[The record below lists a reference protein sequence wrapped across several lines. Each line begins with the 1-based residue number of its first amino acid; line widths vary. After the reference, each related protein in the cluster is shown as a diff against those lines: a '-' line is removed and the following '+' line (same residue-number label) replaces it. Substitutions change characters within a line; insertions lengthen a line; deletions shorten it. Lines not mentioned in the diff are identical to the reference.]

1 VLLQD
6 NCNHIKVD
14 YYRRFPHHI
23 PPWRQVLLIC
33 TSCVGQIICGAF
45 LRTQAC
51 GKSGWGIAHIIIG
64 SLTAITVPCFLRA
77 KCIVG
82 SRQRPIEPQQPAIA
96 AQAAAAQMR
105 ANREAGEDGATLVRS
120 SSIPLAP
127 KLQPAAG
134 SNVRLRMEKPLS
146 PELVALQVD
155 SSGLEYTTIEC
166 TTCAG
171 TGMIAPGVYVAML
184 AALPKGQADE
194 SIAWERFTNPPTV
207 SNVARSSSLY
217 GKVQR
222 GDVLLRV
229 GWRIRGDC
237 LSGETD
243 DELVRLRTATAGSEP
258 FDCAELS
265 GEDLAERLRDAVAS
279 TTGDAEAEEIVFTLR
294 SAKQSGRGGGLSS
307 RSLPPR
313 SAGCS
318 SRELPM
324 ICFVCQGK
332 GSVSALVKSLKAP
345 EGEDDHPCE
354 VCYGDSKFGMSTD
367 CLHFYCEDCIRRSL
381 EAIMDTGQ

>member
-1 VLLQD
+1 M
-6 NCNHIKVD
+6 D

-33 TSCVGQIICGAF
+33 TSCVGQVICGAF

-64 SLTAITVPCFLRA
+64 SLTAITMPCFLRT
-77 KCIVG
+77 KCHVG
-82 SRQRPIEPQQPAIA
+82 SRQQRPIEPQQPAIA

-105 ANREAGEDGATLVRS
+105 ANGEAGEDGATLARS
-120 SSIPLAP
+120 ASIPLVP
-127 KLQPAAG
+127 KLQPSAG

-146 PELVALQVD
+146 PETVTLQVD

-166 TTCAG
+166 TTCGG
-171 TGMIAPGVYVAML
+171 TGMIAPGVYVAAL
-184 AALPKGQADE
+184 AALPEGQADE
-194 SIAWERFTNPPTV
+194 SITWERFTNPPTV
-207 SNVARSSSLY
+207 SDVARSSSLY

-222 GDVLLRV
+222 GDIVLRV

-243 DELVRLRTATAGSEP
+243 DELVRLRTAAAGSEP

-265 GEDLAERLRDAVAS
+265 GEDLTARLRDAVAS

-294 SAKQSGRGGGLSS
+294 SAEKSGGGGSGGGSS
-307 RSLPPR
+307 GEPPM
-313 SAGCS
+313 S
-318 SRELPM
+318 
-324 ICFVCQGK
+324 CFVCQGK
-332 GSVSALVKSLKAP
+332 GTVSALVKSFKAP

-367 CLHFYCEDCIRRSL
+367 CLHFYCEDCIRGSL